1 MAMNQR
7 FRPTP
12 EQFPEADLDADGLD
26 SVLDRYLPDTVVDIY
41 ALSPLQAGI
50 LFESTH
56 RPGNGNYL
64 TQTVFEIRGR
74 LDTEAF
80 IAAWRYVIDRHPILR
95 TTFVTDGVTH
105 PVQVVH
111 RGFPLPLRTLDWCGR
126 DDEAIHAATT
136 RLLLD
141 RRHRSMDLATAPPLA
156 FDLIRLD
163 GERRLLAWHQ
173 HHILMDAW
181 SGSIV
186 RGELGAAYS
195 ALAAG
200 SLPDLP
206 EPVPFGRHVEW
217 LRRRDEQADED
228 FWAGLL
234 GGFDSPTTLPFI
246 AAAARE
252 ASSSSASVVRTVS
265 PALTQQVAELARR
278 HHCTVHTVVQGA
290 WAIALSL
297 YSGQRDVCWGT
308 ILSGRSADQADLE
321 RIVGLLIN
329 TVPARVTVDADAVV
343 ANWLAALHS
352 SLNGMRKAEHI
363 GIARI
368 QRHTSVPSG
377 TPLFENLFQF
387 VDLHQDADAEATGL
401 DLQVVRSYEQTGFP
415 LDLSVVAGDEL
426 LLHLTY
432 EPSRVSAADA
442 ERVLGVYELILGQL
456 AERPEARIGELEVLT
471 AADRRELLDW
481 GLGTLGST
489 VETTVPELFA
499 AILPTVSDA
508 TAVVGVDRTMTYA
521 ELDDGSSRL
530 ARVLRARGV
539 GADTVVGVAI
549 PRSAALIMVLLA
561 VFKAGGAYLALDP
574 VAPPER
580 NRLLVGDS
588 GAEVIV
594 ATTESLAG
602 IGAAAQGRRVVVL
615 DDPEVRALLAAES
628 AEALATAAHPDSLAF
643 VTFTSGSTGVPKC
656 VGITHRNIVRLAHRQ
671 TYLSSGPGYTALHT
685 VPLAFDVSLEE
696 IWVPL
701 VNGGTV
707 VAPAPGR
714 LDVPEI
720 AALIREHSIT
730 SFSPTTG
737 LFHQIAEQ
745 DMAAFTG
752 LRQLLIGGDV
762 ALPAPCASVVRAHPE
777 LTLINAYGPTEN
789 TCVTTAAVLG
799 PEQGPRVSIGG
810 PISGTSVY
818 VVDENFD
825 PVPVGVVGQLCTGGA
840 GVSRGYLNDPGL
852 TAVRFVP
859 DPFSAV
865 AGARMYCTGDAVR
878 WRADGQLDFV
888 GRIDRQVKVRG
899 FRIEPGEV
907 EARLIAHPEIAEAVV
922 VAHADG
928 GHKRLVAYIVVRG
941 GVEVPVSVLRAHV
954 GQALPEYM
962 VPQAFVVVERIP
974 LTANGK
980 VDRDAL
986 PAPSPAEA
994 AEDGGARRAPG
1005 TEAEKV
1011 LAEAWC
1017 QVLGLAEVG
1026 IDENFF
1032 ELGGDSIMAIRVA
1045 SKVRQAGVTLSS
1057 GDVFDHQTIAELAE
1071 AAGAGGAP
1079 VRAQQGPVTGEVPLT
1094 PIQHWFLQTH
1104 GPESHFNQSKLLR
1117 WHDKADPEALRDA
1130 LSALA
1135 GHHDAL
1141 RLRLEERDGRW
1152 HQYLAPVDDTDLLE
1166 IIDASAWPQA
1176 QREELA
1182 EAAGARAQAGLD
1194 LVTGPMMR
1202 AVLFDHGGT
1211 APDELLIVVHHM
1223 AVDIVSWSFL
1233 VGDLAAAYTSAV
1245 RGEPVELPSK
1255 TTSFKEWAEHLQR
1268 YAAGPAFQKDA
1279 EYWTQA
1285 RSRTTPLPRDAASGS
1300 DPAGTGRVVVE
1311 LDLAETDAFRAATR
1325 RTTGRITAAELLL
1338 VAAVPALHDWVG
1350 GGAVALDVEI
1360 HGREAFARD
1369 QDVARTVGWFTAV
1382 HPMTLHLTA
1391 GDSLGSYVAQ
1401 VRDQTQA
1408 MPNRGMGYG
1417 VARYLA
1423 GPELAAA
1430 VSSDAEIGFNYIG
1443 EAGDA
1448 PGDGG
1453 FPFTDLPRT
1462 LGSEAPADFAS
1473 SYPLEVMAGIID
1485 GRLQVT
1491 WLYAADAFDRQTVRS
1506 VAENHLRELRRFV
1519 NQISL
1524 WDADQAEPEEWLRRI
1539 HPKTPLLIG
1548 PMVRYRVPGL
1558 SVATI
1563 TDGEITAWGSGVT
1576 AAGGSVPVTE
1586 HTVFQVGS
1594 VAKHLAAIAV
1604 MRLAR
1609 DGVLGLDTPVNELL
1623 LEQRVDTLDPAQPVT
1638 VRHLLGH
1645 SAGLSPDEDAE
1656 GPLVAVSRPAGS
1668 HYEYSLANYT
1678 LIERIIADVTNLAF
1692 PKALRTLVLDPLG
1705 MDDTVF
1711 LPEFPTGAGDAVAV
1725 GHTATGRRYGRG
1737 RRPAHAAAAEL
1748 VWMSA
1753 SDLARVGV
1761 ELHRALTQDRGAVLS
1776 RSDIEQ
1782 MLDGLR
1788 TGYGLGTSVK
1798 TVAGRRWI
1806 GHPGDGPGF
1815 RSVYAVDPVSGH
1827 GLVILANGDG
1837 ATPLLEDLLAEL
1849 RVDLV
1854 MRVQGPLMTWDRG

>member
-1 MAMNQR
+1 MDQR

-12 EQFPEADLDADGLD
+12 EQFPDSGLDAEGLD
-26 SVLDRYLPDTVVDIY
+26 NVLDRYPPDTVVDVY
-41 ALSPLQAGI
+41 VLSPLQEGM

-56 RPGNGNYL
+56 RPDSGNYL
-64 TQTVFEIRGR
+64 TQAVFEIRGR

-95 TTFVTDGVTH
+95 TTFVTDGVAH

-111 RGFPLPLRTLDWCGR
+111 RGFPLPLRTLDWRGR
-126 DDEAIHAATT
+126 DDEAVEAATT
-136 RLLLD
+136 RLLLE
-141 RRHRSMDLATAPPLA
+141 RRHRGMDLAAAPPLA

-163 GERRLLAWHQ
+163 GDRHLLAWHQ
-173 HHILMDAW
+173 HHIVMDAW

-186 RGELGAAYS
+186 RAELGAAYA

-200 SLPDLP
+200 ALPDLP
-206 EPVPFGRHVEW
+206 ESVPYGRHVEW
-217 LRRRDEQADED
+217 LRQRDAQADEA
-228 FWAGLL
+228 FWADLM
-234 GGFDSPTTLPFI
+234 GGFDSPTALPFI
-246 AAAARE
+246 APAARE
-252 ASSSSASVVRTVS
+252 ASASSASAARTVS
-265 PALTQQVAELARR
+265 PALTKQVAELARR
-278 HHCTVHTVVQGA
+278 NHCTVHAVVQGA
-290 WAIALSL
+290 WAITLSRF
-297 YSGQRDVCWGT
+297 SGQRDVCWGT

-321 RIVGLLIN
+321 RIVGLMIN
-329 TVPARVTVDADAVV
+329 TVPARVTVDADMAV
-343 ANWLAALHS
+343 ADWLTTLHS

-368 QRHTSVPSG
+368 RRHTSVPSG

-387 VDLHQDADAEATGL
+387 VDLHQDGDAEAAGL

-432 EPSRVSAADA
+432 EPSRLNEADA
-442 ERVLGVYELILGQL
+442 ERVLGTYELILEQL
-456 AERPEARIGELEVLT
+456 AERPEARIGEIEVLS
-471 AADRRELLDW
+471 AADRQELLDW
-481 GLGTLGST
+481 GLKALGST

-499 AILPTVSDA
+499 AILPTASGS

-521 ELDDGSSRL
+521 ELDDSSDRL
-530 ARVLRARGV
+530 ARVLRAHGV
-539 GADTVVGVAI
+539 GTDTVVGVAV
-549 PRSAALIMVLLA
+549 PRSAGLITVLLA
-561 VFKAGGAYLALDP
+561 VLKAGGAYLALDP

-594 ATTESLAG
+594 ATTEALAALG
-602 IGAAAQGRRVVVL
+602 EAAQGRTVVVL
-615 DDPEVRALLAAES
+615 DDPAVQAAPAAES
-628 AEALATAAHPDSLAF
+628 ANAFATAAHPDSLAF
-643 VTFTSGSTGVPKC
+643 VTFTSGSTGAPKC
-656 VGITHRNIVRLAHRQ
+656 VGITHRNVVRLAHQQ
-671 TYLSSGPGYTALHT
+671 TYLSSGPGYTSLHT

-701 VNGGTV
+701 LNGGTV
-707 VAPAPGR
+707 VAPPPGR

-745 DMAAFTG
+745 DMAAFSG

-762 ALPAPCASVVRAHPE
+762 ALPAPCASVARAHPE

-789 TCVTTAAVLG
+789 TCVTTTAVLG
-799 PEQGPRVSIGG
+799 PDQEPKVSIGG
-810 PISGTSVY
+810 PVSGTSVY

-852 TAVRFVP
+852 TAARFVP
-859 DPFSAV
+859 DPFSPV
-865 AGARMYCTGDAVR
+865 PGARMYCTGDAVR

-888 GRIDRQVKVRG
+888 GRIDRQVKIRG

-907 EARLIAHPEIAEAVV
+907 EARLIAHPDIAEAVV

-928 GHKRLVAYIVVRG
+928 GHKRLVAYLVVRDG
-941 GVEVPVSVLRAHV
+941 AETPVSVLRAHV

-980 VDRDAL
+980 VDRKAL

-994 AEDGGARRAPG
+994 ATDGGARRAPR
-1005 TEAEKV
+1005 TDAEKV
-1011 LAEAWC
+1011 LTEAWC
-1017 QVLGLAEVG
+1017 QVLGLTEVG
-1026 IDENFF
+1026 IDDNFF

-1045 SKVRQAGVTLSS
+1045 SKVRQAGVTLTS
-1057 GDVFDHQTIAELAE
+1057 GDVFDHQTIAELAQAA
-1071 AAGAGGAP
+1071 AAGAIP
-1079 VRAQQGPVTGEVPLT
+1079 VRAQQGPVTGDVPLT
-1094 PIQHWFLQTH
+1094 PIQHWFLHTH
-1104 GPESHFNQSKLLR
+1104 GPENHFNQSKLLR
-1117 WHDKADPEALRDA
+1117 WHDKADPEALRTA
-1130 LSALA
+1130 LSALV

-1141 RLRLEERDGRW
+1141 RLRLEERDGGWR
-1152 HQYLAPVDDTDLLE
+1152 QFIAPVDDVRVPLE
-1166 IIDASAWPQA
+1166 IIDASVWPEA
-1176 QREELA
+1176 EREELA
-1182 EAAGARAQAGLD
+1182 EAAGARAQASLD
-1194 LVTGPMMR
+1194 LVAGPVIR

-1233 VGDLAAAYTSAV
+1233 VGDLAAAYAGAV
-1245 RGEPVELPSK
+1245 RGEPVELPDK

-1268 YAAGPAFQKDA
+1268 YAAGPAFRRDA

-1285 RSRTTPLPRDAASGS
+1285 RSRTTPLPRDAAPGSG
-1300 DPAGTGRVVVE
+1300 PAGTGRVRVE
-1311 LDLAETDAFRAATR
+1311 LDLAETEAFRAATR

-1338 VAAVPALHDWVG
+1338 AAAVPTLHDWVG
-1350 GGAVALDVEI
+1350 DGAVALDVEI
-1360 HGREAFARD
+1360 HGREALARD

-1382 HPMTLHLTA
+1382 HPMTFHLTG

-1417 VARYLA
+1417 VARHLA

-1430 VSSDAEIGFNYIG
+1430 VSSDAEIAFNYIG

-1448 PGDGG
+1448 PGGG
-1453 FPFTDLPRT
+1453 FPFTDLPHT
-1462 LGSEAPADFAS
+1462 LGSEAPPDFAS
-1473 SYPLEVMAGIID
+1473 SYPLEVMAGVID

-1491 WLYAADAFDRQTVRS
+1491 WLYAADAFDRETVRS
-1506 VAENHLRELRRFV
+1506 VAENHLRGLRRFV
-1519 NQISL
+1519 HQISL

-1563 TDGEITAWGSGVT
+1563 TDGEVTAWGHGVT

-1594 VAKHLAAIAV
+1594 VAKHLAAMAV

-1623 LEQRVDTLDPAQPVT
+1623 REQRVDTLDPARPVT
-1638 VRHLLGH
+1638 VRDLLCH
-1645 SAGLSPDEDAE
+1645 SAGLSPDENAE
-1656 GPLVAVSRPAGS
+1656 GPTVAVSRPAGT
-1668 HYEYSLANYT
+1668 HYEYALANYT
-1678 LIERIIADVTNLAF
+1678 LIERIIADVTDLSF
-1692 PKALRTLVLDPLG
+1692 PKALRELVLDPLG
-1705 MDDTVF
+1705 LDDTVF
-1711 LPEFPTGAGDAVAV
+1711 LPVFPTGAGDEVAV

-1737 RRPAHAAAAEL
+1737 RRAAGAAAEEL

-1761 ELHRALTQDRGAVLS
+1761 ELHRALSQDRGLVLT
-1776 RSDIEQ
+1776 RSDVER